1 MAPGESQSYPGD
13 LARTVSAAGSHAE
26 SPIAHETTPF
36 GAPVARPSGVPEP
49 WLTPVD
55 IAARLKVSRAT
66 VYGLL
71 KSGALPHRRV
81 GLSIRIAPADLD
93 AYLQHQ

>member
-1 MAPGESQSYPGD
+1 MAGGTTECYPVDSTTAAPPPSSHTEPQIASQ
-13 LARTVSAAGSHAE
+13 
-26 SPIAHETTPF
+26 TTPF

-49 WLTPVD
+49 WLTPADV
-55 IAARLKVSRAT
+55 AARLKVSRAT

-81 GLSIRIAPADLD
+81 GLSMRIAPSDLD
-93 AYLQHQ
+93 AYLLQ